1 MPFHR
6 MASFRSWC
14 NGAGYSKLHPMASTM
29 EEFGIRVRGLREKT
43 GLSQERFADAIR
55 VGRSHMGKIENGK
68 ANPTLEII
76 VKIAK
81 GLDISL
87 AQLFETMDERPFWP
101 DSAPATPRS
110 SRTSPR

>member
-1 MPFHR
+1 
-6 MASFRSWC
+6 
-14 NGAGYSKLHPMASTM
+14 MASTK
-29 EEFGIRVRGLREKT
+29 EEFGVRVRRLRKET

-68 ANPTLEII
+68 ANPTLAVI
-76 VKIAK
+76 VKIAR

-87 AQLFETMDERPFWP
+87 AQLFETMDEPPYWP
-101 DSAPATPRS
+101 DSAPTTPHA